1 MRSRNR
7 EPRLATASTIRR
19 DRDLVAV
26 LVRHG
31 LADIVD
37 ALHLTRY
44 VAWGTRLLPGQ
55 RHIDPSLSRAARIR
69 LTLEELG
76 PTFIKFGQALSVR
89 ADLLPPDLISEL
101 VKLQDQTVPLVP
113 GVAEAAVAAELG
125 QPVSR
130 LFASFEH
137 APLASASIAQV
148 HRAVLLTGEPVV
160 VKVRRPGIGE
170 LIASDIEILL
180 QMARLVERHVP
191 ALDIVDPV
199 ELVEEFAR
207 SIRAELDLAREA
219 RSIERCAA
227 NFTGD
232 TTVRFPRVYRELTT
246 SGVLTLEWLDG
257 IKISSLDAVG
267 AGPYVKQLVARRGAD
282 AMLAQVLVH
291 GFFHADPHPGNILVL
306 EDHVIGFLDFGIVGR
321 LDERRR
327 NQLARVVRSIWIR
340 DIAELTSLAL
350 EITEPRGEV
359 NRQALERDLGALV
372 ETYGD
377 VPIGE
382 MSATDVL
389 TDIVRTAARHHLRMP
404 ASLMVLIKA
413 LITIEGVGV
422 QLDPSFRMVE
432 HAAPLT
438 EQLWRKEFT
447 PEAIGRRLVG
457 GVRETLSA
465 IHALPLH
472 LDAIGRKA
480 RDGRLEVRFV
490 HKNLDHFV
498 QEMDRSSNRI
508 AFALIIAALI
518 VGSSFIIQIERG
530 PLVYGYPV
538 LGLIGFLVAG
548 LFGVGLAIAILRS
561 GRL

>member
-1 MRSRNR
+1 VRPGTR
-7 EPRLATASTIRR
+7 EPRPAAASTIRR
-19 DRDLVAV
+19 YRDIVTV

-31 LADIVD
+31 LADFVN
-37 ALHLTRY
+37 ALHLTPY
-44 VAWGTRLLPGQ
+44 VAWGTRLLPKHG
-55 RHIDPSLSRAARIR
+55 RLDPSLSRAARIR

-89 ADLLPPDLISEL
+89 ADLLPPDLVDEL
-101 VKLQDQTVPLVP
+101 VKLQDQTVPLEP
-113 GVAEAAVAAELG
+113 GTAEAAVEAELG
-125 QPVSR
+125 RPVAQ

-137 APLASASIAQV
+137 APMASASIAQV
-148 HRAVLLTGEPVV
+148 HRAELLTGEAVV

-170 LIASDIEILL
+170 LIASDIDVLL
-180 QMARLVERHVP
+180 QLARLVERHVP

-199 ELVEEFAR
+199 ALVEEFAR
-207 SIRAELDLAREA
+207 SIRAELDLVREA

-232 TTVRFPRVYRELTT
+232 TTVRFPRVYREWTT
-246 SGVLTLEWLDG
+246 RGVLTLEWLDG
-257 IKISSLDAVG
+257 IKVSSLDEAG

-306 EDHVIGFLDFGIVGR
+306 EDNVVGFLDFGIVGR
-321 LDERRR
+321 LDARTRGL
-327 NQLARVVRSIWIR
+327 LAHVVRAIWIR
-340 DIAELTSLAL
+340 DIAELTNLAI
-350 EITEPRGEV
+350 EITEPRAEV

-377 VPIGE
+377 VPLGE

-389 TDIVRTAARHHLRMP
+389 TDIVRTASRHHLRMP
-404 ASLMVLIKA
+404 SSLTALIKA
-413 LITIEGVGV
+413 LVTIEGVGM

-438 EQLWRKEFT
+438 ERLWRKEFT
-447 PEAIGRRLVG
+447 PEAIARRLIG
-457 GVRETLSA
+457 GVRETVTAL
-465 IHALPLH
+465 HALPLH

-480 RDGRLEVRFV
+480 REGRLEVRFV
-490 HKNLDHFV
+490 HENLDHFV

-548 LFGVGLAIAILRS
+548 LFGIGLAIAILRS

>member
-1 MRSRNR
+1 
-7 EPRLATASTIRR
+7 
-19 DRDLVAV
+19 V
-26 LVRHG
+26 
-31 LADIVD
+31 
-37 ALHLTRY
+37 
-44 VAWGTRLLPGQ
+44 
-55 RHIDPSLSRAARIR
+55 
-69 LTLEELG
+69 
-76 PTFIKFGQALSVR
+76 
-89 ADLLPPDLISEL
+89 
-101 VKLQDQTVPLVP
+101 
-113 GVAEAAVAAELG
+113 
-125 QPVSR
+125 
-130 LFASFEH
+130 
-137 APLASASIAQV
+137 PLASASIAQV
-148 HRAVLLTGEPVV
+148 HRAVLPTGEPVV

-170 LIASDIEILL
+170 LIASDVEILL
-180 QMARLVERHVP
+180 QLARLVERHVP

-199 ELVEEFAR
+199 ALVEEFAR
-207 SIRAELDLAREA
+207 SIRAELDLVREA
-219 RSIERCAA
+219 RSIERCAT

-232 TTVRFPRVYRELTT
+232 PTVRLPRVYRDLTT
-246 SGVLTLEWLDG
+246 RAVLTLEWLNG
-257 IKISSLDAVG
+257 IKISALDAAG

-327 NQLARVVRSIWIR
+327 NQLARVVRSIWVR
-340 DIAELTSLAL
+340 DIAELTSLAI

-359 NRQALERDLGALV
+359 NRPALERDLGVLV

-382 MSATDVL
+382 MSATEVL
-389 TDIVRTAARHHLRMP
+389 TDIVRTASRHHLRMP
-404 ASLMVLIKA
+404 SSLMVLIKA
-413 LITIEGVGV
+413 LVTIEGVGM

-438 EQLWRKEFT
+438 ERLWRKEFT

-457 GVRETLSA
+457 GVRETVAAL
-465 IHALPLH
+465 HALPLH

-480 RDGRLEVRFV
+480 REGRLEVRFV

-548 LFGVGLAIAILRS
+548 VFGIGLAIAILRS